1 MRWRTVV
8 ASVLIVLG
16 CVLAPL
22 SVLGVWARSQVTD
35 TDRYVQT
42 MAPLASHPDVQEAI
56 ANRITNA
63 IMANVDV
70 AGLVKETADALA
82 GAGLPPRAADALRGL
97 SGPAEAGARNFI
109 HDQVSRVVQSDAFAT
124 AWEAVNRVAHSQLVA
139 VLSGKSHGAVTVQ
152 GDTVTLDLAAFV
164 LTVKQQLIDAGF
176 TLAARIPDLHLQ
188 FTIIQSEDIKRGQ
201 KLYRFVDRFGYILP
215 FVALVLLAGGVMAAK
230 NRRRATVWAALGVAI
245 SMVLLGAGIALFRQI
260 YLDRLPVSVSAP
272 AAAAVFDTTVR
283 FLRTGL
289 RSVLVI
295 GLIVAVA
302 AFLTGPSS
310 AAVRTR
316 EAFRGFFGRYR
327 GNPWVYRNRR
337 PLRIAVVVIA
347 VLAYVFWN
355 YPTGKVALLLA
366 LLVVLAFAAIELLAG
381 RGNGAGTPGNG
392 AGTPASGAGASA
404 SGAGTPDDLSEAT
417 G

>member
-1 MRWRTVV
+1 MRWRTVL

-35 TDRYVQT
+35 TDRYVET
-42 MAPLASHPDVQEAI
+42 MAPLASHPDVQDALT
-56 ANRITNA
+56 NRLTIA
-63 IMANVDV
+63 IMQYVDV
-70 AGLVKETADALA
+70 SDLVRETADALA

-97 SGPAEAGARNFI
+97 SGPAEAGARSFI
-109 HDQVSRVVQSDAFAT
+109 HDQVSRVVKSDAFAA
-124 AWEAVNRVAHSQLVA
+124 AWETVNRVAHTQLVA
-139 VLSGKSHGAVTVQ
+139 VLSGKSQGAVTVQ

-164 LTVKQQLIDAGF
+164 LSVKQQLINAGF

-201 KLYRFVDRFGYILP
+201 KLYRFVDRFGYVLP
-215 FVALVLLAGGVMAAK
+215 FVTLALLAGGVIAAK
-230 NRRRATVWAALGVAI
+230 NRRRATVWAGLGVAI
-245 SMVLLGAGIALFRQI
+245 SMVLLGAGLALGRHI
-260 YLDRLPVSVSAP
+260 YLDRLPVSVSSA

-295 GLIVAVA
+295 GLIVAIGT
-302 AFLTGPSS
+302 FLAGPSS
-310 AAVRTR
+310 AAVSTR
-316 EAFRGFFGRYR
+316 EAFRRFFGRTR
-327 GNPWVYRNRR
+327 GNPWVYRNRV
-337 PLRIAVVVIA
+337 PLRIAVVGIA
-347 VLAYVFWN
+347 CLTYVFWN

-366 LLVVLAFAAIELLAG
+366 VLVVLAFAAIELLAG
-381 RGNGAGTPGNG
+381 RGNGAGTP
-392 AGTPASGAGASA
+392 
-404 SGAGTPDDLSEAT
+404 DDLGEAT

>member
-22 SVLGVWARSQVTD
+22 SVLGVWTRSQLTD
-35 TDRYVQT
+35 TDRYVET
-42 MAPLASHPDVQEAI
+42 MAPLASHPDVQA
-56 ANRITNA
+56 ALTNRITTA
-63 IMANVDV
+63 IMQYVDV
-70 AGLVKETADALA
+70 ADLVKETADALA

-97 SGPAEAGARNFI
+97 SGPAQAGASGFI

-124 AWEAVNRVAHSQLVA
+124 AWETVNRAAHKQLVA
-139 VLSGKSHGAVTVQ
+139 VLSGKSQGAVTVQ

-164 LTVKQQLIDAGF
+164 LSVKQQLIDAGF

-201 KLYRFVDRFGYILP
+201 KLYRFVDRFGFILP
-215 FVALVLLAGGVMAAK
+215 FVTLILLAGGVIAAK
-230 NRRRATVWAALGVAI
+230 NRRRATVWAGLGVAI
-245 SMVLLGAGIALFRQI
+245 SMVLLGAGLALGRHI
-260 YLDRLPVSVSAP
+260 YLDRLPVSVSSA

-295 GLIVAVA
+295 GLIVAA
-302 AFLTGPSS
+302 GTFLAGPSS
-310 AAVRTR
+310 AAVSTR
-316 EAFRGFFGRYR
+316 AAFRRFFGRTR
-327 GNPWVYRNRR
+327 GNPWVYRNRV
-337 PLRIAVVVIA
+337 PLRIAVVGIA

-366 LLVVLAFAAIELLAG
+366 VLVVVAFAAIELLAG
-381 RGNGAGTPGNG
+381 RGNGAGTP
-392 AGTPASGAGASA
+392 
-404 SGAGTPDDLSEAT
+404 DDLGEAT

>member
-35 TDRYVQT
+35 TDRYVET
-42 MAPLASHPDVQEAI
+42 MAPLASHPDVQESLT
-56 ANRITNA
+56 NRITIA
-63 IMANVDV
+63 IMQYVDV
-70 AGLVKETADALA
+70 SDLVRETADALA

-97 SGPAEAGARNFI
+97 SGPAEAGARSFI
-109 HDQVSRVVQSDAFAT
+109 HDQVSRVVKSDAFAT
-124 AWEAVNRVAHSQLVA
+124 AWETVNRVAHQQLVA
-139 VLSGKSHGAVTVQ
+139 VLSGKSQGAVTVQ

-164 LTVKQQLIDAGF
+164 LSVKQQLINAGF

-215 FVALVLLAGGVMAAK
+215 FVTLVLLAGGVIAAK
-230 NRRRATVWAALGVAI
+230 NRRRAAVWAGLGVAT
-245 SMVLLGAGIALFRQI
+245 SMVLLGAGLALGRHV
-260 YLDRLPVSVSAP
+260 YLDRLPVSVSSAT
-272 AAAAVFDTTVR
+272 AAAVFDTTVR

-295 GLIVAVA
+295 GLIVAA
-302 AFLTGPSS
+302 GAFLSGPSS
-310 AAVRTR
+310 AAVSTR
-316 EAFRGFFGRYR
+316 AAFRRVFARTR
-327 GNPWVYRNRR
+327 GNPWVYRNRV
-337 PLRIAVVVIA
+337 PLRIAVVGIA
-347 VLAYVFWN
+347 CLAYVFWN

-366 LLVVLAFAAIELLAG
+366 ILVVLAFAAIELLAG
-381 RGNGAGTPGNG
+381 RGNGAGTP
-392 AGTPASGAGASA
+392 
-404 SGAGTPDDLSEAT
+404 DDLGEAT

>member
-22 SVLGVWARSQVTD
+22 SVLGVWTRSQLTD
-35 TDRYVQT
+35 TDRYVET
-42 MAPLASHPDVQEAI
+42 MAPLASHPDVQA
-56 ANRITNA
+56 ALTNRITTA
-63 IMANVDV
+63 IMQYVDV
-70 AGLVKETADALA
+70 ADLVRETADALA

-97 SGPAEAGARNFI
+97 SGPAQAGASGFI

-124 AWEAVNRVAHSQLVA
+124 AWETVNRAAHKQLVA
-139 VLSGKSHGAVTVQ
+139 VLSGKSQGAVTVQ

-164 LTVKQQLIDAGF
+164 LSVKQQLIDAGF

-201 KLYRFVDRFGYILP
+201 KLYRFVDRFGFILP
-215 FVALVLLAGGVMAAK
+215 FVTLILLAGGVIAAK
-230 NRRRATVWAALGVAI
+230 NRRRATVWAGLGVAI
-245 SMVLLGAGIALFRQI
+245 SMVLLGAGLALGRHI
-260 YLDRLPVSVSAP
+260 YLDRLPVSVSSA

-295 GLIVAVA
+295 GLIVAA
-302 AFLTGPSS
+302 GTFLAGPSS
-310 AAVRTR
+310 AAVSTR
-316 EAFRGFFGRYR
+316 AAFRRFFGRTR
-327 GNPWVYRNRR
+327 GNPWVYRNRV
-337 PLRIAVVVIA
+337 PLRIAVVGIA

-366 LLVVLAFAAIELLAG
+366 VLVVVAFAAIELLAG
-381 RGNGAGTPGNG
+381 RGNGAGTP
-392 AGTPASGAGASA
+392 
-404 SGAGTPDDLSEAT
+404 DDLGEAT

>member
-22 SVLGVWARSQVTD
+22 SVLGVWTRSQLTD
-35 TDRYVQT
+35 TDRYVET
-42 MAPLASHPDVQEAI
+42 MAPLASHPDVQA
-56 ANRITNA
+56 ALTNRITTA
-63 IMANVDV
+63 IMQYVDV
-70 AGLVKETADALA
+70 ADLVRETADALA

-97 SGPAEAGARNFI
+97 SVPAQAGASGFI
-109 HDQVSRVVQSDAFAT
+109 HDQVSRVVQSDAFAA
-124 AWEAVNRVAHSQLVA
+124 AWETVNRAAHKQLVA
-139 VLSGKSHGAVTVQ
+139 VLSGKSQGAVTVQ

-164 LTVKQQLIDAGF
+164 LSVKQQLIDAGF

-201 KLYRFVDRFGYILP
+201 KLYRFVDRFGFILP
-215 FVALVLLAGGVMAAK
+215 FVTLILLAGGVIAAK
-230 NRRRATVWAALGVAI
+230 NRRRATVWAGLGVAI
-245 SMVLLGAGIALFRQI
+245 SMVLLGAGLALGRHI
-260 YLDRLPVSVSAP
+260 YLDRLPVSVSSA

-295 GLIVAVA
+295 GLIVAA
-302 AFLTGPSS
+302 GTFLAGPSS
-310 AAVRTR
+310 AAVSTR
-316 EAFRGFFGRYR
+316 AAFRRFFGRTR
-327 GNPWVYRNRR
+327 GNPWVYRNRV
-337 PLRIAVVVIA
+337 PLRIAVVGIA

-366 LLVVLAFAAIELLAG
+366 VLVVVAFAAIELLAG
-381 RGNGAGTPGNG
+381 RGNGAGTP
-392 AGTPASGAGASA
+392 
-404 SGAGTPDDLSEAT
+404 DDLGEAT

>member
-22 SVLGVWARSQVTD
+22 SVLGVWTRSQVTD
-35 TDRYVQT
+35 TDRYVET
-42 MAPLASHPDVQEAI
+42 MAPLASHPDVQA
-56 ANRITNA
+56 ALTNRITTA
-63 IMANVDV
+63 IMQYVDV
-70 AGLVKETADALA
+70 ADLVRETADALA

-97 SGPAEAGARNFI
+97 SGPAQAGASGFI
-109 HDQVSRVVQSDAFAT
+109 HDQVSRVVQSDAFAA
-124 AWEAVNRVAHSQLVA
+124 AWETVNRAAHKQLVA
-139 VLSGKSHGAVTVQ
+139 VLSGKSQGAVTVQ

-164 LTVKQQLIDAGF
+164 LSVKQQLIDAGF

-201 KLYRFVDRFGYILP
+201 KLYRFVDRFGFILP
-215 FVALVLLAGGVMAAK
+215 FVTLILLAGGVIAAK
-230 NRRRATVWAALGVAI
+230 NRRRATVWAGLGVAI
-245 SMVLLGAGIALFRQI
+245 SMVLLGAGLALGRHI
-260 YLDRLPVSVSAP
+260 YLDRLPVSVSSA

-295 GLIVAVA
+295 GLIVAA
-302 AFLTGPSS
+302 GTFLAGPSS
-310 AAVRTR
+310 AAVSTR
-316 EAFRGFFGRYR
+316 AAFRRFFGRTR
-327 GNPWVYRNRR
+327 GNPWVYRNRV
-337 PLRIAVVVIA
+337 PLRIAVVGIA

-366 LLVVLAFAAIELLAG
+366 VLVVVAFAAIELLAG
-381 RGNGAGTPGNG
+381 RGNGAGTP
-392 AGTPASGAGASA
+392 
-404 SGAGTPDDLSEAT
+404 DDLGEAT

>member
-22 SVLGVWARSQVTD
+22 SVLGVWTRSQLTD
-35 TDRYVQT
+35 TDRYVET
-42 MAPLASHPDVQEAI
+42 MAPLASHPDVQA
-56 ANRITNA
+56 ALTNRITTA
-63 IMANVDV
+63 IMQYVDV
-70 AGLVKETADALA
+70 ADLVKETADALA

-97 SGPAEAGARNFI
+97 SGPAQAGASGFI
-109 HDQVSRVVQSDAFAT
+109 HDQVSRVVQSDAFAA
-124 AWEAVNRVAHSQLVA
+124 AWETVNRAAHKQLVA
-139 VLSGKSHGAVTVQ
+139 VLSGKSQGAVTVQ

-164 LTVKQQLIDAGF
+164 LSVKQQLIDAGF

-201 KLYRFVDRFGYILP
+201 KLYRFVDRFGFILP
-215 FVALVLLAGGVMAAK
+215 FVTLILLAGGVIAAK
-230 NRRRATVWAALGVAI
+230 NRRRATVWAGLGVAI
-245 SMVLLGAGIALFRQI
+245 SMVLLGAGLALGRHI
-260 YLDRLPVSVSAP
+260 YLDRLPVSVSSA

-295 GLIVAVA
+295 GLIVAA
-302 AFLTGPSS
+302 GTFLAGPSS
-310 AAVRTR
+310 AAVSTR
-316 EAFRGFFGRYR
+316 AAFRRFFGRTR
-327 GNPWVYRNRR
+327 GNPWVYRNRV
-337 PLRIAVVVIA
+337 PLRIAVVGIA

-366 LLVVLAFAAIELLAG
+366 VLVVVAFAAIELLAG
-381 RGNGAGTPGNG
+381 RGNGAGTP
-392 AGTPASGAGASA
+392 
-404 SGAGTPDDLSEAT
+404 DDLGEAT

>member
-35 TDRYVQT
+35 TDRYVET
-42 MAPLASHPDVQEAI
+42 MAPLASHPDVQESLT
-56 ANRITNA
+56 NRITIA
-63 IMANVDV
+63 IMQYVDV
-70 AGLVKETADALA
+70 SDLVRETADALA

-97 SGPAEAGARNFI
+97 SGPAEAGARSFI
-109 HDQVSRVVQSDAFAT
+109 HDQVSRVVKSDAFAT
-124 AWEAVNRVAHSQLVA
+124 AWETVNRVAHQQLVA
-139 VLSGKSHGAVTVQ
+139 VLSGKSQGAVTVQ

-164 LTVKQQLIDAGF
+164 LSVKQQLINAGF

-215 FVALVLLAGGVMAAK
+215 FVTLVLLAGGVIAAK
-230 NRRRATVWAALGVAI
+230 NRRRAAVWAGLGVAI
-245 SMVLLGAGIALFRQI
+245 SMVLLGAGLALGRHV
-260 YLDRLPVSVSAP
+260 YLDRLPVSVSSAT
-272 AAAAVFDTTVR
+272 AAAVFDTTVR

-295 GLIVAVA
+295 GLIVAA
-302 AFLTGPSS
+302 GAFLTGPSS
-310 AAVRTR
+310 AAVSTR
-316 EAFRGFFGRYR
+316 AAFRRVFARTR
-327 GNPWVYRNRR
+327 GNPWVYRNRV
-337 PLRIAVVVIA
+337 PLRIAVVGIA
-347 VLAYVFWN
+347 CLAYVFWN

-366 LLVVLAFAAIELLAG
+366 VLVVLAFAAIELLAG
-381 RGNGAGTPGNG
+381 RGNGAGTP
-392 AGTPASGAGASA
+392 
-404 SGAGTPDDLSEAT
+404 DDLSEAT

>member
-42 MAPLASHPDVQEAI
+42 MAPLASHPDVQEALT
-56 ANRITNA
+56 NRISTA
-63 IMANVDV
+63 IMQYADV
-70 AGLVKETADALA
+70 GDLVKETADALA
-82 GAGLPPRAADALRGL
+82 QAGLPPRAADALRGL
-97 SGPAEAGARNFI
+97 SGAAQAGANSFI
-109 HDQVSRVVQSDAFAT
+109 HDQVSRVVKSDAFAT
-124 AWEAVNRVAHSQLVA
+124 AWETVNRVAHQQLVA
-139 VLSGKSHGAVTVQ
+139 VLSGKSQGAVTVQ

-164 LTVKQQLIDAGF
+164 LSVKQQLIDAGF

-215 FVALVLLAGGVMAAK
+215 FVALILLAGGVIAAK
-230 NRRRATVWAALGVAI
+230 NRRRAAVWAGLGVAI
-245 SMVLLGAGIALFRQI
+245 SMVLLGAALALGRHI
-260 YLDRLPVSVSAP
+260 YLDRLPVSVSSAT
-272 AAAAVFDTTVR
+272 AAAVFDTTVR

-295 GLIVAVA
+295 GLIVAIG
-302 AFLTGPSS
+302 AFLAGPSS
-310 AAVRTR
+310 TAVSTR
-316 EAFRGFFGRYR
+316 EAFRRLFARTR
-327 GNPWVYRNRR
+327 GIPWVYRNRG
-337 PLRIAVVVIA
+337 PLRIAVVAIA
-347 VLAYVFWN
+347 CLAYVFWD

-366 LLVVLAFAAIELLAG
+366 VLVVLAFAAIELIAG
-381 RGNGAGTPGNG
+381 RGNGAGTP
-392 AGTPASGAGASA
+392 
-404 SGAGTPDDLSEAT
+404 DDLGEAT

>member
-16 CVLAPL
+16 CVLAPV

-35 TDRYVQT
+35 TDRYVET
-42 MAPLASHPDVQEAI
+42 MAPLASHPDVQEALT
-56 ANRITNA
+56 NRITIA
-63 IMANVDV
+63 IMQYVDV
-70 AGLVKETADALA
+70 SDLVRETADALA

-97 SGPAEAGARNFI
+97 SGPAEAGARSFI
-109 HDQVSRVVQSDAFAT
+109 HDQVSRVVKSDAFAT
-124 AWEAVNRVAHSQLVA
+124 AWETVNRVAHQQLVA
-139 VLSGKSHGAVTVQ
+139 VLSGKSQGAVTVQ

-164 LTVKQQLIDAGF
+164 LSVKQQLINAGF

-215 FVALVLLAGGVMAAK
+215 FVTLVLLAGGVIAAK
-230 NRRRATVWAALGVAI
+230 NRRRAAVWAGLGVAI
-245 SMVLLGAGIALFRQI
+245 SMVLLGAGLALGRHV
-260 YLDRLPVSVSAP
+260 YLNRLPVSVSSAT
-272 AAAAVFDTTVR
+272 AAAVFDTTVR

-295 GLIVAVA
+295 GLIVAA
-302 AFLTGPSS
+302 GAFLSGPSS
-310 AAVRTR
+310 AAVSTR
-316 EAFRGFFGRYR
+316 AAFRRLFARTR
-327 GNPWVYRNRR
+327 GNPWVYRNRV
-337 PLRIAVVVIA
+337 PLRIAVVGIA
-347 VLAYVFWN
+347 CLAYVFWN

-366 LLVVLAFAAIELLAG
+366 VLVVLAFAAIELLAG
-381 RGNGAGTPGNG
+381 RGNGAGTP
-392 AGTPASGAGASA
+392 
-404 SGAGTPDDLSEAT
+404 DDLGEAT

>member
-35 TDRYVQT
+35 TDRYVET
-42 MAPLASHPDVQEAI
+42 MAPLASHPDVQESLT
-56 ANRITNA
+56 NRITIA
-63 IMANVDV
+63 IMQYVDV
-70 AGLVKETADALA
+70 SDLVRETADALA

-97 SGPAEAGARNFI
+97 SGPAEAGARSFI
-109 HDQVSRVVQSDAFAT
+109 HDQVSRVVKSDAFAT
-124 AWEAVNRVAHSQLVA
+124 AWETVNRVAHQQLVA
-139 VLSGKSHGAVTVQ
+139 VLSGKSQGAVTVQ

-164 LTVKQQLIDAGF
+164 LSVKQQLINAGF

-215 FVALVLLAGGVMAAK
+215 FVTLALLAGGVIAAK
-230 NRRRATVWAALGVAI
+230 NRRRAAVWAGLGVAI
-245 SMVLLGAGIALFRQI
+245 SMVLLGAGLALGRHV
-260 YLDRLPVSVSAP
+260 YLDRLPVSVSSAT
-272 AAAAVFDTTVR
+272 AAAVFDTTVR

-295 GLIVAVA
+295 GLIVAA
-302 AFLTGPSS
+302 GAFLSGPSS
-310 AAVRTR
+310 AAVSTR
-316 EAFRGFFGRYR
+316 AAFRRVFARTR
-327 GNPWVYRNRR
+327 GNPWVYRNRV
-337 PLRIAVVVIA
+337 PLRIAVVGIA
-347 VLAYVFWN
+347 CLAYVFWN

-381 RGNGAGTPGNG
+381 RGNGAGTP
-392 AGTPASGAGASA
+392 
-404 SGAGTPDDLSEAT
+404 DDLGEAT

>member
-22 SVLGVWARSQVTD
+22 SVLGVWTRSQLTD
-35 TDRYVQT
+35 TDRYVET
-42 MAPLASHPDVQEAI
+42 MAPLASHPDVQA
-56 ANRITNA
+56 ALTNRITTA
-63 IMANVDV
+63 IMQYVDV
-70 AGLVKETADALA
+70 ADLVGETADALA

-97 SGPAEAGARNFI
+97 SGPAQAGASGFI
-109 HDQVSRVVQSDAFAT
+109 HDQVSRVVQSDAFAA
-124 AWEAVNRVAHSQLVA
+124 AWETVNRAAHKQLVA
-139 VLSGKSHGAVTVQ
+139 VLSGKSQGAVTVQ

-164 LTVKQQLIDAGF
+164 LSVKQQLIDAGF

-201 KLYRFVDRFGYILP
+201 KLYRFVDRFGFILP
-215 FVALVLLAGGVMAAK
+215 FVTLILLAGGVIAAK
-230 NRRRATVWAALGVAI
+230 NRRRATVWAGLGVAI
-245 SMVLLGAGIALFRQI
+245 SMVLLGAGLALGRHI
-260 YLDRLPVSVSAP
+260 YLTRLPVSVSSA

-283 FLRTGL
+283 FLRTSL

-295 GLIVAVA
+295 GLIVAA
-302 AFLTGPSS
+302 GTFLAGPSS
-310 AAVRTR
+310 AAVSTR
-316 EAFRGFFGRYR
+316 AAFRRFFGRTR
-327 GNPWVYRNRR
+327 GNPWVYRNRV
-337 PLRIAVVVIA
+337 PLRIAVVGIA

-366 LLVVLAFAAIELLAG
+366 VLVVVAFAAIELLAG
-381 RGNGAGTPGNG
+381 RGNGAGTP
-392 AGTPASGAGASA
+392 
-404 SGAGTPDDLSEAT
+404 DDLGEAT

>member
-35 TDRYVQT
+35 TDRYVET
-42 MAPLASHPDVQEAI
+42 MAPLASHPDVQESLT
-56 ANRITNA
+56 NRITIA
-63 IMANVDV
+63 IMQYVDV
-70 AGLVKETADALA
+70 SDLVRETADALA

-97 SGPAEAGARNFI
+97 SGPAEAGARSFI
-109 HDQVSRVVQSDAFAT
+109 HDQVSRVVKSDAFAT
-124 AWEAVNRVAHSQLVA
+124 AWETVNRVAHQQLVA
-139 VLSGKSHGAVTVQ
+139 VLSGKSQGAVTVQ

-164 LTVKQQLIDAGF
+164 LSVKQQLINAGF

-215 FVALVLLAGGVMAAK
+215 FVTLVLLAGGVIAAK
-230 NRRRATVWAALGVAI
+230 NRRRAAVWAGLGVAI
-245 SMVLLGAGIALFRQI
+245 SMVLLGAGLALGRHV
-260 YLDRLPVSVSAP
+260 YLDRLPVSVSSAT
-272 AAAAVFDTTVR
+272 AAAVFDTTVR

-295 GLIVAVA
+295 GLIVAA
-302 AFLTGPSS
+302 GAFLSGPSS
-310 AAVRTR
+310 AAVSTR
-316 EAFRGFFGRYR
+316 AAFRRVFARTR
-327 GNPWVYRNRR
+327 GNPWVYRNRV
-337 PLRIAVVVIA
+337 PLRIAVVGIA
-347 VLAYVFWN
+347 CLAYVFWN

-366 LLVVLAFAAIELLAG
+366 ILVVLAFAAIELLAG
-381 RGNGAGTPGNG
+381 RGNGAGTP
-392 AGTPASGAGASA
+392 
-404 SGAGTPDDLSEAT
+404 DDLGEAT

>member
-22 SVLGVWARSQVTD
+22 SVLGVWTRSQLTD
-35 TDRYVQT
+35 TDRYVET
-42 MAPLASHPDVQEAI
+42 MAPLASHPDVQA
-56 ANRITNA
+56 ALTNRITTA
-63 IMANVDV
+63 IMQYVDV
-70 AGLVKETADALA
+70 ADLVRETADALA

-97 SGPAEAGARNFI
+97 SGPAQAGASGFI
-109 HDQVSRVVQSDAFAT
+109 HDQVSRVVQSDAFAA
-124 AWEAVNRVAHSQLVA
+124 AWETVNRAAHKQLVA
-139 VLSGKSHGAVTVQ
+139 VLSGKSQGAVTVQ

-164 LTVKQQLIDAGF
+164 LSVKQQLIDAGF

-201 KLYRFVDRFGYILP
+201 KLYRFVDRFGFILP
-215 FVALVLLAGGVMAAK
+215 FVTLILLAGGVIAAK
-230 NRRRATVWAALGVAI
+230 NRRRATVWAGLGVAI
-245 SMVLLGAGIALFRQI
+245 SMVLLGAGLALGRHI
-260 YLDRLPVSVSAP
+260 YLTRLPVSVSSA

-295 GLIVAVA
+295 GLIVAA
-302 AFLTGPSS
+302 GTFLAGPSS
-310 AAVRTR
+310 AAVSTR
-316 EAFRGFFGRYR
+316 AAFRRFFGRTR
-327 GNPWVYRNRR
+327 GNPWVYRNRV
-337 PLRIAVVVIA
+337 PLRIAVVGIA
-347 VLAYVFWN
+347 CLAYVFWN

-366 LLVVLAFAAIELLAG
+366 VLVVVAFAAIELLAG
-381 RGNGAGTPGNG
+381 RGNGAGTP
-392 AGTPASGAGASA
+392 
-404 SGAGTPDDLSEAT
+404 DDLGEAT

>member
-35 TDRYVQT
+35 TDRYVET
-42 MAPLASHPDVQEAI
+42 MAPLASHPDVQESLT
-56 ANRITNA
+56 NRITIA
-63 IMANVDV
+63 IMQYVDV
-70 AGLVKETADALA
+70 SDLVRETADALA

-97 SGPAEAGARNFI
+97 SGPAEAGARSFI
-109 HDQVSRVVQSDAFAT
+109 HDQVSRVVKSDAFAT
-124 AWEAVNRVAHSQLVA
+124 AWETVNRVAHQQLVA
-139 VLSGKSHGAVTVQ
+139 VLSGKSQGAVTVQ

-164 LTVKQQLIDAGF
+164 LSVKQQLINAGF

-215 FVALVLLAGGVMAAK
+215 FVTLALLAGGVIAAK
-230 NRRRATVWAALGVAI
+230 NRRRAAVWAGLGVAI
-245 SMVLLGAGIALFRQI
+245 SMVLLGAGLALGRHV
-260 YLDRLPVSVSAP
+260 YLDRLPVSVSSAT
-272 AAAAVFDTTVR
+272 AAAVFDTTVR

-295 GLIVAVA
+295 GLIVAA
-302 AFLTGPSS
+302 GAFLTGPSS
-310 AAVRTR
+310 AAVSTR
-316 EAFRGFFGRYR
+316 AAFRRVFARTR
-327 GNPWVYRNRR
+327 GNPWVYRNRV
-337 PLRIAVVVIA
+337 PLRIAVVGIA
-347 VLAYVFWN
+347 CLAYVFWN

-381 RGNGAGTPGNG
+381 RGNGAGTP
-392 AGTPASGAGASA
+392 
-404 SGAGTPDDLSEAT
+404 DDLGEAT

>member
-22 SVLGVWARSQVTD
+22 SVLGVWTRSQLTD
-35 TDRYVQT
+35 TDRYVET
-42 MAPLASHPDVQEAI
+42 MAPLASHPDVQA
-56 ANRITNA
+56 ALTNRITTA
-63 IMANVDV
+63 IMQYVDV
-70 AGLVKETADALA
+70 ADLVRETADALA

-97 SGPAEAGARNFI
+97 SGPAQAGASGFI
-109 HDQVSRVVQSDAFAT
+109 HDQVSRVVQSDAFAA
-124 AWEAVNRVAHSQLVA
+124 AWETVNRAAHKQLVA
-139 VLSGKSHGAVTVQ
+139 VLSGKSQGAVTVQ

-164 LTVKQQLIDAGF
+164 LSVKQQLIDAGF

-201 KLYRFVDRFGYILP
+201 KLYRFVDRFGFILP
-215 FVALVLLAGGVMAAK
+215 FVTLILLAGGVIAAK
-230 NRRRATVWAALGVAI
+230 NRRRATVWAGLGVAI
-245 SMVLLGAGIALFRQI
+245 SMVLLGAGLALGRHI
-260 YLDRLPVSVSAP
+260 YLTRLPVSVSSA

-283 FLRTGL
+283 FLRTSL

-295 GLIVAVA
+295 GLIVAA
-302 AFLTGPSS
+302 GTFLAGPSS
-310 AAVRTR
+310 AAVSTR
-316 EAFRGFFGRYR
+316 AAFRRFFGRTR
-327 GNPWVYRNRR
+327 GNPWVYRNRV
-337 PLRIAVVVIA
+337 PLRIAVVGIA

-366 LLVVLAFAAIELLAG
+366 VLVVVAFAAIELLAG
-381 RGNGAGTPGNG
+381 RGNGAGTP
-392 AGTPASGAGASA
+392 
-404 SGAGTPDDLSEAT
+404 DDLGEAT

>member
-35 TDRYVQT
+35 TDRYVET
-42 MAPLASHPDVQEAI
+42 MAPLASHPDVQEALT
-56 ANRITNA
+56 NRITIA
-63 IMANVDV
+63 IMQYVDV
-70 AGLVKETADALA
+70 SDLVRETADALA

-97 SGPAEAGARNFI
+97 SGPAEAGARSFI
-109 HDQVSRVVQSDAFAT
+109 HDQVSRVVKSDAFAT
-124 AWEAVNRVAHSQLVA
+124 AWETVNRVAHQQLVA
-139 VLSGKSHGAVTVQ
+139 VLSGKSQGAVTVQ

-164 LTVKQQLIDAGF
+164 LSVKQQLINAGF

-215 FVALVLLAGGVMAAK
+215 FVTLVLLAGGVIAAK
-230 NRRRATVWAALGVAI
+230 NRRRAAVWAGLGVAI
-245 SMVLLGAGIALFRQI
+245 SMVLLGAGLALGRHV
-260 YLDRLPVSVSAP
+260 YLNRLPVSVSSAT
-272 AAAAVFDTTVR
+272 AAAVFDTTVR

-295 GLIVAVA
+295 GLIVAA
-302 AFLTGPSS
+302 GAFLTGPSS
-310 AAVRTR
+310 AAVSTR
-316 EAFRGFFGRYR
+316 AAFRRLFARTR
-327 GNPWVYRNRR
+327 GNPWVYRNRV
-337 PLRIAVVVIA
+337 PLRIAVVGIA
-347 VLAYVFWN
+347 CLAYVFWN

-366 LLVVLAFAAIELLAG
+366 VLVVLAFAAIELLAG
-381 RGNGAGTPGNG
+381 RGNGAGTP
-392 AGTPASGAGASA
+392 
-404 SGAGTPDDLSEAT
+404 DDLGEAT

>member
-22 SVLGVWARSQVTD
+22 SVLGVWTRSQLTD
-35 TDRYVQT
+35 TDRYVET
-42 MAPLASHPDVQEAI
+42 MAPLASHPDVQA
-56 ANRITNA
+56 ALTNRITTA
-63 IMANVDV
+63 IMQYVDV
-70 AGLVKETADALA
+70 ADLVRETADALA

-97 SGPAEAGARNFI
+97 SGPAQAGASGFI
-109 HDQVSRVVQSDAFAT
+109 HDQVSRVVQSDAFLA
-124 AWEAVNRVAHSQLVA
+124 AWETVNRAAHKQLVA
-139 VLSGKSHGAVTVQ
+139 VLSGKSQGAVTVQ

-164 LTVKQQLIDAGF
+164 LSVKQQLIDAGF

-188 FTIIQSEDIKRGQ
+188 FTIIQSEDIKWGQ
-201 KLYRFVDRFGYILP
+201 KLYRFVDRFGFILP
-215 FVALVLLAGGVMAAK
+215 FVTLILLAGGVIAAK
-230 NRRRATVWAALGVAI
+230 NRRRATVWAGLGVAI
-245 SMVLLGAGIALFRQI
+245 SMVLLGAGLALGRHI
-260 YLDRLPVSVSAP
+260 YLTRLPVSVSSA

-295 GLIVAVA
+295 GLIVAA
-302 AFLTGPSS
+302 GTFLAGPSS
-310 AAVRTR
+310 AAVSTR
-316 EAFRGFFGRYR
+316 AAFRRFFGRTR
-327 GNPWVYRNRR
+327 GNPWVYRNRV
-337 PLRIAVVVIA
+337 PLRIAVVGIA

-366 LLVVLAFAAIELLAG
+366 VLVVVAFAAIELLAG
-381 RGNGAGTPGNG
+381 RGNGAGTP
-392 AGTPASGAGASA
+392 
-404 SGAGTPDDLSEAT
+404 DDLGEAT

>member
-22 SVLGVWARSQVTD
+22 SVLGVWTRSQLTD
-35 TDRYVQT
+35 TDRYVET
-42 MAPLASHPDVQEAI
+42 MAPLASHPDVQA
-56 ANRITNA
+56 ALTNRITTA
-63 IMANVDV
+63 IMQYVDV
-70 AGLVKETADALA
+70 ADLVRETADALA

-97 SGPAEAGARNFI
+97 SVPAQAGASGFI
-109 HDQVSRVVQSDAFAT
+109 HDQVSRVVQSDAFTA
-124 AWEAVNRVAHSQLVA
+124 AWETVNRAAHKQLVA
-139 VLSGKSHGAVTVQ
+139 VLSGKSQGAVTVQ

-164 LTVKQQLIDAGF
+164 LSVKQQLIDAGF

-201 KLYRFVDRFGYILP
+201 KLYRFVDRFGFILP
-215 FVALVLLAGGVMAAK
+215 FVTLILLAGGVIAAK
-230 NRRRATVWAALGVAI
+230 NRRRATVWAGLGVAI
-245 SMVLLGAGIALFRQI
+245 SMVLLGAGLALGRHI
-260 YLDRLPVSVSAP
+260 YLDRLPVSVSSA

-295 GLIVAVA
+295 GLIVAA
-302 AFLTGPSS
+302 GTFLAGPSS
-310 AAVRTR
+310 AAVSTR
-316 EAFRGFFGRYR
+316 AAFRRFFGRTR
-327 GNPWVYRNRR
+327 GNPWVYRNRV
-337 PLRIAVVVIA
+337 PLRIAVVGIA

-366 LLVVLAFAAIELLAG
+366 VLVVVAFAAIELLAG
-381 RGNGAGTPGNG
+381 RGNGAGTP
-392 AGTPASGAGASA
+392 
-404 SGAGTPDDLSEAT
+404 DDLGEAT

>member
-22 SVLGVWARSQVTD
+22 SVLGVWTRSQLTD
-35 TDRYVQT
+35 TDRYVET
-42 MAPLASHPDVQEAI
+42 MAPLASHPDVQA
-56 ANRITNA
+56 ALTNRITTA
-63 IMANVDV
+63 IMQYVNVAD
-70 AGLVKETADALA
+70 LVRETADALA

-97 SGPAEAGARNFI
+97 SGPAQAGASGFI
-109 HDQVSRVVQSDAFAT
+109 HDQVSRVVQSDAFAA
-124 AWEAVNRVAHSQLVA
+124 AWETVNRAAHKQLVA
-139 VLSGKSHGAVTVQ
+139 VLSGKSQGAVTVQ

-164 LTVKQQLIDAGF
+164 LSVKQQLIDAGF

-201 KLYRFVDRFGYILP
+201 KLYRFVDRFGFILP
-215 FVALVLLAGGVMAAK
+215 FVTLILLAGGVIAAK
-230 NRRRATVWAALGVAI
+230 NRRRATVWAGLGVAI
-245 SMVLLGAGIALFRQI
+245 SMVLLGAGLALGRSI
-260 YLDRLPVSVSAP
+260 YLDKLPVSVSSA

-295 GLIVAVA
+295 GLIVAA
-302 AFLTGPSS
+302 GTFLAGPSS
-310 AAVRTR
+310 AAVSTR
-316 EAFRGFFGRYR
+316 AAFRRFFGRTR
-327 GNPWVYRNRR
+327 GNPWVYRNRV
-337 PLRIAVVVIA
+337 PLRIAVVGIA

-366 LLVVLAFAAIELLAG
+366 VLVVVAFAAIELLAG
-381 RGNGAGTPGNG
+381 RGNGAGTP
-392 AGTPASGAGASA
+392 
-404 SGAGTPDDLSEAT
+404 DDLGEAT

>member
-35 TDRYVQT
+35 TDRYVET
-42 MAPLASHPDVQEAI
+42 MAPLASHPDVQEALT
-56 ANRITNA
+56 NRITIA
-63 IMANVDV
+63 IMQYVDV
-70 AGLVKETADALA
+70 SDLVRETADALA

-97 SGPAEAGARNFI
+97 SGPAEAGARSFI
-109 HDQVSRVVQSDAFAT
+109 HDQVSRVVKSDAFAT
-124 AWEAVNRVAHSQLVA
+124 AWETVNRVAHQQLVA
-139 VLSGKSHGAVTVQ
+139 VLSGKSQGAVTVQ

-164 LTVKQQLIDAGF
+164 LSVKQQLINAGF

-215 FVALVLLAGGVMAAK
+215 FVTLVLLAGGVIAAK
-230 NRRRATVWAALGVAI
+230 NRRRAAVWAGLGVAI
-245 SMVLLGAGIALFRQI
+245 SMVLLGAGLALGRHV
-260 YLDRLPVSVSAP
+260 YLDRLPVSVSSAT
-272 AAAAVFDTTVR
+272 AAAVFDTTVR

-295 GLIVAVA
+295 GLIVAA
-302 AFLTGPSS
+302 GAFLSGPSS
-310 AAVRTR
+310 AAVSTR
-316 EAFRGFFGRYR
+316 AAFRRLFARTR
-327 GNPWVYRNRR
+327 GNPWVYRNRV
-337 PLRIAVVVIA
+337 PLRIAVVGIA
-347 VLAYVFWN
+347 CLAYVFWN

-366 LLVVLAFAAIELLAG
+366 VLVVLAFAAIELLAG
-381 RGNGAGTPGNG
+381 RGNGAGTP
-392 AGTPASGAGASA
+392 
-404 SGAGTPDDLSEAT
+404 DDLGEAT

>member
-35 TDRYVQT
+35 TDRYVET
-42 MAPLASHPDVQEAI
+42 MAPLASHPDVQEALT
-56 ANRITNA
+56 NRITIA
-63 IMANVDV
+63 IMQYVDV
-70 AGLVKETADALA
+70 SDLVRETADALA

-97 SGPAEAGARNFI
+97 SGPAEAGARSFI
-109 HDQVSRVVQSDAFAT
+109 HDQVSRVVKSDAFAT
-124 AWEAVNRVAHSQLVA
+124 AWETVNRVAHQQLVA
-139 VLSGKSHGAVTVQ
+139 VLSGKSQGAVTVQ

-164 LTVKQQLIDAGF
+164 LSVKQQLINAGF

-215 FVALVLLAGGVMAAK
+215 FVTLVLLAGGVIAAK
-230 NRRRATVWAALGVAI
+230 NRRRAAVWAGLGVAI
-245 SMVLLGAGIALFRQI
+245 SMVLLGAGLALGRHV
-260 YLDRLPVSVSAP
+260 YLDRLPVSVSSAT
-272 AAAAVFDTTVR
+272 AAAVFDTTVR

-295 GLIVAVA
+295 GLIVAA
-302 AFLTGPSS
+302 GAFLSGPSS
-310 AAVRTR
+310 AAVSTR
-316 EAFRGFFGRYR
+316 AAFRRIFARTR
-327 GNPWVYRNRR
+327 GNPWVYRNRV
-337 PLRIAVVVIA
+337 PLRIAVVGIA
-347 VLAYVFWN
+347 CLAYVFWN

-366 LLVVLAFAAIELLAG
+366 VLVVLAFAAIELLAG
-381 RGNGAGTPGNG
+381 RGNGAGTP
-392 AGTPASGAGASA
+392 
-404 SGAGTPDDLSEAT
+404 DDLGEAT

>member
-22 SVLGVWARSQVTD
+22 SVLGVWTRSQLTD
-35 TDRYVQT
+35 TDRYVET
-42 MAPLASHPDVQEAI
+42 MAPLASHPDVQA
-56 ANRITNA
+56 ALTNRITTA
-63 IMANVDV
+63 IMQYVDV
-70 AGLVKETADALA
+70 ADLVRETADALA

-97 SGPAEAGARNFI
+97 SGPAQAGASGFI
-109 HDQVSRVVQSDAFAT
+109 HDQVSRVVQSDAFAA
-124 AWEAVNRVAHSQLVA
+124 AWETVNRAAHKQLVA
-139 VLSGKSHGAVTVQ
+139 VLSGKSQGAVTVQ

-164 LTVKQQLIDAGF
+164 LSVKQQLIDAGF

-201 KLYRFVDRFGYILP
+201 KLYRFVDRFGFILP
-215 FVALVLLAGGVMAAK
+215 FVTLILLAGGVIAAK
-230 NRRRATVWAALGVAI
+230 NRRRATVWAGLGVAI
-245 SMVLLGAGIALFRQI
+245 SMVLLGAGLALGRHI
-260 YLDRLPVSVSAP
+260 YLDRLPVSVSSA

-295 GLIVAVA
+295 GLIVAA
-302 AFLTGPSS
+302 GAFLTGPSS
-310 AAVRTR
+310 AAVSTR
-316 EAFRGFFGRYR
+316 AAFRRFFGRTR
-327 GNPWVYRNRR
+327 GNPWVYRNRV
-337 PLRIAVVVIA
+337 PLRIAVVGIA
-347 VLAYVFWN
+347 CLAYVFWN

-366 LLVVLAFAAIELLAG
+366 VLVVVAFAAIELLAG
-381 RGNGAGTPGNG
+381 RGNGAGTP
-392 AGTPASGAGASA
+392 
-404 SGAGTPDDLSEAT
+404 DDLGEAT

>member
-35 TDRYVQT
+35 TDRYVET
-42 MAPLASHPDVQEAI
+42 MAPLASHPDVQESLT
-56 ANRITNA
+56 NRITIA
-63 IMANVDV
+63 IMQYVDV
-70 AGLVKETADALA
+70 SDLVRETADALA

-97 SGPAEAGARNFI
+97 SGPAEAGARSFI
-109 HDQVSRVVQSDAFAT
+109 HDQVSRVVKSDAFAT
-124 AWEAVNRVAHSQLVA
+124 AWETVNRVAHQQLVA
-139 VLSGKSHGAVTVQ
+139 VLSGKSQGAVTVQ

-164 LTVKQQLIDAGF
+164 LSVKQQLINAGF

-215 FVALVLLAGGVMAAK
+215 FVTLVLLAGGVIAAK
-230 NRRRATVWAALGVAI
+230 NRRRAAVWAGLGVAI
-245 SMVLLGAGIALFRQI
+245 SMVLLGAGLALGRHV
-260 YLDRLPVSVSAP
+260 YLDRLPVSVSSAT
-272 AAAAVFDTTVR
+272 AAAVFDTTVR

-295 GLIVAVA
+295 GLIVAA
-302 AFLTGPSS
+302 GAFLSGPSS
-310 AAVRTR
+310 AAVSTR
-316 EAFRGFFGRYR
+316 AAFRRLFARTR
-327 GNPWVYRNRR
+327 GNPWVYRNRV
-337 PLRIAVVVIA
+337 PLRIAVVGIA
-347 VLAYVFWN
+347 CLAYVFWN

-366 LLVVLAFAAIELLAG
+366 VLVVLAFAAIELLAG
-381 RGNGAGTPGNG
+381 RGNGAGTP
-392 AGTPASGAGASA
+392 
-404 SGAGTPDDLSEAT
+404 DDLGEAT

>member
-35 TDRYVQT
+35 TDRYVET
-42 MAPLASHPDVQEAI
+42 MAPLASHPDVQESLT
-56 ANRITNA
+56 NRITIA
-63 IMANVDV
+63 IMQYVDV
-70 AGLVKETADALA
+70 SDLVRETADALA

-97 SGPAEAGARNFI
+97 SGPAEAGARSFI
-109 HDQVSRVVQSDAFAT
+109 HDQVSRVVKSDAFAT
-124 AWEAVNRVAHSQLVA
+124 AWETVNRVAHQQLVA
-139 VLSGKSHGAVTVQ
+139 VLSGKSQGAVTVQ

-164 LTVKQQLIDAGF
+164 LSVKQQLINAGF

-215 FVALVLLAGGVMAAK
+215 FVTLVLLAGGVIAAK
-230 NRRRATVWAALGVAI
+230 NRRRAAVWTGLGVAI
-245 SMVLLGAGIALFRQI
+245 SMVLLGAGLALGRHV
-260 YLDRLPVSVSAP
+260 YLDRLPVSVSSAT
-272 AAAAVFDTTVR
+272 AAAVFDTTVR

-295 GLIVAVA
+295 GLIVAA
-302 AFLTGPSS
+302 GAFLSGPSS
-310 AAVRTR
+310 AAVSTR
-316 EAFRGFFGRYR
+316 AAFRRVFARTR
-327 GNPWVYRNRR
+327 GNPWVYRNRV
-337 PLRIAVVVIA
+337 PLRIAVVGIA
-347 VLAYVFWN
+347 CLAYVFWN

-366 LLVVLAFAAIELLAG
+366 ILVVLAFAAIELLAG
-381 RGNGAGTPGNG
+381 RGNGAGTP
-392 AGTPASGAGASA
+392 
-404 SGAGTPDDLSEAT
+404 DDLGEAT

>member
-35 TDRYVQT
+35 TDRYVET
-42 MAPLASHPDVQEAI
+42 MAPLASHPDVQEALT
-56 ANRITNA
+56 NRITIA
-63 IMANVDV
+63 IMQYADV
-70 AGLVKETADALA
+70 SDLVRETADALA

-97 SGPAEAGARNFI
+97 SGPAEAGARSFI
-109 HDQVSRVVQSDAFAT
+109 HDQVSRVVKSDAFAT
-124 AWEAVNRVAHSQLVA
+124 AWETVNRVAHQQLVA
-139 VLSGKSHGAVTVQ
+139 VLSGESQGAVTVQ

-164 LTVKQQLIDAGF
+164 LSVKQQLINAGF

-215 FVALVLLAGGVMAAK
+215 FVTLVLLAGGVIAAK
-230 NRRRATVWAALGVAI
+230 NRRRAAVWTGLGVAI
-245 SMVLLGAGIALFRQI
+245 SMVLLGAGLALGRHV
-260 YLDRLPVSVSAP
+260 YLDRLPVSVSSAT
-272 AAAAVFDTTVR
+272 AAAVFDTTVR

-295 GLIVAVA
+295 GLIVAA
-302 AFLTGPSS
+302 GAFLTGPSS
-310 AAVRTR
+310 AAVSTR
-316 EAFRGFFGRYR
+316 AAFRRVFARTQ
-327 GNPWVYRNRR
+327 GNPWVYRNRV
-337 PLRIAVVVIA
+337 PLRIAVVGIA
-347 VLAYVFWN
+347 CLAYVFWN

-366 LLVVLAFAAIELLAG
+366 VLVVLAFAAIELLAG
-381 RGNGAGTPGNG
+381 RGNGAGTP
-392 AGTPASGAGASA
+392 
-404 SGAGTPDDLSEAT
+404 DDLSEAT

>member
-22 SVLGVWARSQVTD
+22 SVLGVWTRSQLTD
-35 TDRYVQT
+35 TDRYVET
-42 MAPLASHPDVQEAI
+42 MAPLASHPDVQA
-56 ANRITNA
+56 ALTNRITTA
-63 IMANVDV
+63 IMQYVDV
-70 AGLVKETADALA
+70 ADLVKETADALA

-97 SGPAEAGARNFI
+97 SGPAQAGASGFI
-109 HDQVSRVVQSDAFAT
+109 HDQVSRVVQSDAFAA
-124 AWEAVNRVAHSQLVA
+124 AWETVNRAAHKQLVA
-139 VLSGKSHGAVTVQ
+139 VLSGKSQGAVTVQ

-164 LTVKQQLIDAGF
+164 LSVKQQLIDAGF

-201 KLYRFVDRFGYILP
+201 KLYRFVDRFGFILP
-215 FVALVLLAGGVMAAK
+215 FVTLILLAGGVIAAK
-230 NRRRATVWAALGVAI
+230 NRRRATVWAGLGVAI
-245 SMVLLGAGIALFRQI
+245 SMVLLGAGLALGRHI
-260 YLDRLPVSVSAP
+260 YLTRLPVSVSSA

-295 GLIVAVA
+295 GLIVAA
-302 AFLTGPSS
+302 GTFLAGPSS
-310 AAVRTR
+310 AAVSTR
-316 EAFRGFFGRYR
+316 AAFRRFFGRTR
-327 GNPWVYRNRR
+327 GNPWVYRNRV
-337 PLRIAVVVIA
+337 PLRIAVVGIA
-347 VLAYVFWN
+347 CLAYVFWN

-366 LLVVLAFAAIELLAG
+366 VLVVVAFAAIELLAG
-381 RGNGAGTPGNG
+381 RGNGAGTP
-392 AGTPASGAGASA
+392 
-404 SGAGTPDDLSEAT
+404 DDLGEAT

>member
-35 TDRYVQT
+35 TDRYVET
-42 MAPLASHPDVQEAI
+42 MAPLASHPDVQEALT
-56 ANRITNA
+56 NRITIA
-63 IMANVDV
+63 IMQYVDV
-70 AGLVKETADALA
+70 SDLVRETADALA

-97 SGPAEAGARNFI
+97 SGPAEAGARSFI
-109 HDQVSRVVQSDAFAT
+109 HDQVSRVVKSDAFAT
-124 AWEAVNRVAHSQLVA
+124 AWETVNRVAHQQLVA
-139 VLSGKSHGAVTVQ
+139 VLSGKSQGAVTVQ

-164 LTVKQQLIDAGF
+164 LSVKQQLINAGF

-215 FVALVLLAGGVMAAK
+215 FVTLVLLAGGVIAAK
-230 NRRRATVWAALGVAI
+230 NRRRAAVWAGLGVAI
-245 SMVLLGAGIALFRQI
+245 SMVLLGAGLALGRHV
-260 YLDRLPVSVSAP
+260 YLNRLPVSVSSAT
-272 AAAAVFDTTVR
+272 AAAVFDTTVR

-295 GLIVAVA
+295 GLIVAA
-302 AFLTGPSS
+302 GAFLSGPSS
-310 AAVRTR
+310 AAVSTR
-316 EAFRGFFGRYR
+316 AAFRRLFARTR
-327 GNPWVYRNRR
+327 GNPWVYRNRV
-337 PLRIAVVVIA
+337 PLRIAVVGIA
-347 VLAYVFWN
+347 CLAYVFWN

-366 LLVVLAFAAIELLAG
+366 VLVVLAFAAIELLAG
-381 RGNGAGTPGNG
+381 RGNGAGTP
-392 AGTPASGAGASA
+392 
-404 SGAGTPDDLSEAT
+404 DDLGEAT

>member
-35 TDRYVQT
+35 TDRYVET
-42 MAPLASHPDVQEAI
+42 MAPLASHPDVQEALT
-56 ANRITNA
+56 NRITIA
-63 IMANVDV
+63 IMQYVDV
-70 AGLVKETADALA
+70 SDLVRETADALA

-97 SGPAEAGARNFI
+97 SGPAEAGARSFI
-109 HDQVSRVVQSDAFAT
+109 HDQVSRVVKSDAFAT
-124 AWEAVNRVAHSQLVA
+124 AWETVNRVAHQQLVA
-139 VLSGKSHGAVTVQ
+139 VLSGKSQGAVTVQ

-164 LTVKQQLIDAGF
+164 LSVKQQLINAGF

-215 FVALVLLAGGVMAAK
+215 FVTLVLLAGGVIAAK
-230 NRRRATVWAALGVAI
+230 NRRRAAVWAGLGVAI
-245 SMVLLGAGIALFRQI
+245 SMVLLGAGLALGRHV
-260 YLDRLPVSVSAP
+260 YLDRLPVSVSSAT
-272 AAAAVFDTTVR
+272 AAAVFDTTVR

-295 GLIVAVA
+295 GLIVAA
-302 AFLTGPSS
+302 GAFLSGPSS
-310 AAVRTR
+310 AAVSTR
-316 EAFRGFFGRYR
+316 AAFRRVFARTR
-327 GNPWVYRNRR
+327 GNPWVYRNRV
-337 PLRIAVVVIA
+337 PLRIAVVGIA
-347 VLAYVFWN
+347 CLAYVFWN

-366 LLVVLAFAAIELLAG
+366 ILVVLAFAAIELLAG
-381 RGNGAGTPGNG
+381 RGNGAGTP
-392 AGTPASGAGASA
+392 
-404 SGAGTPDDLSEAT
+404 DDLGEAT

>member
-22 SVLGVWARSQVTD
+22 SVLGVWTRSQLTD
-35 TDRYVQT
+35 TDRYVET
-42 MAPLASHPDVQEAI
+42 MAPLASHPDVQA
-56 ANRITNA
+56 ALTNRITTA
-63 IMANVDV
+63 IMQYVDV
-70 AGLVKETADALA
+70 ADLVRETADALA

-97 SGPAEAGARNFI
+97 SGPAQAGASGFI
-109 HDQVSRVVQSDAFAT
+109 HDQVSRVVQSDAFAA
-124 AWEAVNRVAHSQLVA
+124 AWETVNRVAHKQLVA
-139 VLSGKSHGAVTVQ
+139 VLSGKSQGAVTVQ

-164 LTVKQQLIDAGF
+164 LSVKQQLIDAGF

-201 KLYRFVDRFGYILP
+201 KLYRFVDRFGFILP
-215 FVALVLLAGGVMAAK
+215 FVTLILLAGGVIAAK
-230 NRRRATVWAALGVAI
+230 NRRRATVWAGLGVAI
-245 SMVLLGAGIALFRQI
+245 SMVLLGAGLALGRHI
-260 YLDRLPVSVSAP
+260 YLDRLPVSVSSA

-295 GLIVAVA
+295 GLIVAA
-302 AFLTGPSS
+302 GTFLAGPSS
-310 AAVRTR
+310 AAVSTR
-316 EAFRGFFGRYR
+316 AAFRRFFGRTR
-327 GNPWVYRNRR
+327 GNPWVYRNRV
-337 PLRIAVVVIA
+337 PLRIAVVGIA

-366 LLVVLAFAAIELLAG
+366 VLVVVAFAAIELLAG
-381 RGNGAGTPGNG
+381 RGNGAGTP
-392 AGTPASGAGASA
+392 
-404 SGAGTPDDLSEAT
+404 DDLGEAT

>member
-22 SVLGVWARSQVTD
+22 SVLGVWTRSQLTD
-35 TDRYVQT
+35 TDRYVET
-42 MAPLASHPDVQEAI
+42 MAPLASHPDVQA
-56 ANRITNA
+56 ALTNRITTA
-63 IMANVDV
+63 IMQYVDV
-70 AGLVKETADALA
+70 ADLVRETADALA

-97 SGPAEAGARNFI
+97 SVPAQAGASGFI
-109 HDQVSRVVQSDAFAT
+109 HDQVSRVVQSDAFAA
-124 AWEAVNRVAHSQLVA
+124 AWETVNRAAHKQLVA
-139 VLSGKSHGAVTVQ
+139 VLSGKSQGAVTVQ

-164 LTVKQQLIDAGF
+164 LSVKQQLINAGF

-201 KLYRFVDRFGYILP
+201 KLYRFVDRFGFVLP
-215 FVALVLLAGGVMAAK
+215 FVTLVLLAGGVIAAK
-230 NRRRATVWAALGVAI
+230 NRRRATVWAGLGVAI
-245 SMVLLGAGIALFRQI
+245 SMVLLGAGLALGRHI
-260 YLDRLPVSVSAP
+260 YLDRLPVSVSSA

-295 GLIVAVA
+295 GLIVAA
-302 AFLTGPSS
+302 GTFLAGPSS
-310 AAVRTR
+310 AAVSTR
-316 EAFRGFFGRYR
+316 AAFRRFFGRTR
-327 GNPWVYRNRR
+327 GNPWVYRNRV
-337 PLRIAVVVIA
+337 PLRIAVVGIA

-366 LLVVLAFAAIELLAG
+366 VLVVVAFAAIELLAG
-381 RGNGAGTPGNG
+381 RGNGAGTP
-392 AGTPASGAGASA
+392 
-404 SGAGTPDDLSEAT
+404 DDLGEAT

>member
-22 SVLGVWARSQVTD
+22 SVLGAWARSQVTD
-35 TDRYVQT
+35 TDRYVET
-42 MAPLASHPDVQEAI
+42 MAPLASHPDVQEALT
-56 ANRITNA
+56 NRITIA
-63 IMANVDV
+63 IMQYVDV
-70 AGLVKETADALA
+70 SDLVRETADALA

-97 SGPAEAGARNFI
+97 SGPAEAGARSFI
-109 HDQVSRVVQSDAFAT
+109 HDQVSRVVKSDAFAT
-124 AWEAVNRVAHSQLVA
+124 AWETVNRVAHQQLVA
-139 VLSGKSHGAVTVQ
+139 VLSGESQGAVTVQ

-164 LTVKQQLIDAGF
+164 LSVKQQLINAGF

-215 FVALVLLAGGVMAAK
+215 FVTLVLLAGGVIAAK
-230 NRRRATVWAALGVAI
+230 NRRRAAVWTGLGVAI
-245 SMVLLGAGIALFRQI
+245 SMVLLGAGLALSRHV
-260 YLDRLPVSVSAP
+260 YLDRLPVSVSSAT
-272 AAAAVFDTTVR
+272 AAAVFDTTVR

-295 GLIVAVA
+295 GLIVAA
-302 AFLTGPSS
+302 GAFLTGPSS
-310 AAVRTR
+310 AAVSTR
-316 EAFRGFFGRYR
+316 AAFRRVFARTR
-327 GNPWVYRNRR
+327 GNPWVYRNRV
-337 PLRIAVVVIA
+337 PLRIAVVGIA
-347 VLAYVFWN
+347 CLAYVFWN

-366 LLVVLAFAAIELLAG
+366 VLVVLAFAAIELLAG
-381 RGNGAGTPGNG
+381 RGNGAGTP
-392 AGTPASGAGASA
+392 
-404 SGAGTPDDLSEAT
+404 DDLGEAT

>member
-22 SVLGVWARSQVTD
+22 SVLGVWTRSQVTD
-35 TDRYVQT
+35 TDRYVET
-42 MAPLASHPDVQEAI
+42 MAPLASHPDVQA
-56 ANRITNA
+56 ALTNRITTA
-63 IMANVDV
+63 IMQYVDV
-70 AGLVKETADALA
+70 ADLVRETADALA

-97 SGPAEAGARNFI
+97 SGPAQAGASGFI

-124 AWEAVNRVAHSQLVA
+124 AWETVNRAAHKQLVA
-139 VLSGKSHGAVTVQ
+139 VLSGKSQGAVTVQ

-164 LTVKQQLIDAGF
+164 LSVKQQLIDAGF

-201 KLYRFVDRFGYILP
+201 KLYRFVDRFGFILP
-215 FVALVLLAGGVMAAK
+215 FVALVLLAGGVIAAK
-230 NRRRATVWAALGVAI
+230 NRRRATVWAGLGVAI
-245 SMVLLGAGIALFRQI
+245 SMVLLGAGLALGRHV
-260 YLDRLPVSVSAP
+260 YLDRLPVSVSSA

-295 GLIVAVA
+295 GLIVAA
-302 AFLTGPSS
+302 GAFLSGPSS
-310 AAVRTR
+310 AAVSTR
-316 EAFRGFFGRYR
+316 AAFRRFFGRTR
-327 GNPWVYRNRR
+327 GNPWVYRNRV
-337 PLRIAVVVIA
+337 PLRIAVVGIA
-347 VLAYVFWN
+347 CLAYVFWN

-366 LLVVLAFAAIELLAG
+366 VLVVVAFAAIELLAG
-381 RGNGAGTPGNG
+381 RGNGAGTP
-392 AGTPASGAGASA
+392 
-404 SGAGTPDDLSEAT
+404 DDLGEAT